1 MPDIGKLGARI
12 LIALTVF
19 LALATTSVVDVT
31 PAHAQT
37 DEAAA
42 LNQQVIKLY
51 NEGRYSEAIQLAQ
64 RLLTIQEKALG
75 PEHPDVATSL
85 NNLASLYQALGRYA

>member
-1 MPDIGKLGARI
+1 MSDIGKLGARI

-51 NEGRYSEAIQLAQ
+51 KSKMLDFTVWSLFL
-64 RLLTIQEKALG
+64 RL
-75 PEHPDVATSL
+75 
-85 NNLASLYQALGRYA
+85 